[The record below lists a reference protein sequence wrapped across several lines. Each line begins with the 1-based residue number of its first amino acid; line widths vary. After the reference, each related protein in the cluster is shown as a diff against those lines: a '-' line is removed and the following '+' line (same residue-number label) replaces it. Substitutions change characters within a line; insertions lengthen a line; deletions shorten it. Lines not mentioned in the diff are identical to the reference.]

1 MANILAT
8 PLIDMAPAI
17 AAHLAPGGQIILSGL
32 LHTQKKRVLARYR
45 QVGLTIQKDI
55 RIGPWTSLMF
65 QR

>member
-17 AAHLAPGGQIILSGL
+17 AAHLAPGGQIILSGCC
-32 LHTQKKRVLARYR
+32 TRKKRVLARYR